1 MNLIWISRPLKSLS
15 RMSII
20 DVRKDTFLLKLFR
33 NLSGDLI
40 VKITK
45 TLFQIVLLFLIYLLG
60 NWIQK
65 MLDLY
70 IPGSIIGMLILFIL
84 LLTGIFKQAWVETGS
99 VLLIKYLPLL
109 FLPVTVG
116 IISFPELLNVQGI
129 FLIFVVLIST
139 CLVMI
144 FTGVLS
150 QLLLKKGRYD
160 NDS

>member
-1 MNLIWISRPLKSLS
+1 M
-15 RMSII
+15 
-20 DVRKDTFLLKLFR
+20 
-33 NLSGDLI
+33 
-40 VKITK
+40 KITK

>member
-1 MNLIWISRPLKSLS
+1 MKSLS

-45 TLFQIVLLFLIYLLG
+45 ILFQIVLLFLIYLLG
-60 NWIQK
+60 SWIQK
-65 MLDLY
+65 KLDLF